1 MALIPV
7 KIIYNDKEDTIEFED
22 SLTFGETES
31 LISGSVDLSDIAK
44 PKIDLS
50 KYRMNLLVLTIKKA
64 PFKIGDVTTIKM
76 LDSKV
81 VKSMLKEIT
90 KVHPLAAYIED
101 WMETFQSYEEESSS
115 STPST
120 TVVPPKSAEKNKQPT
135 SKKQNTKPN
144 YLLRIEIRWKKQ
156 NIRK

>member
-31 LISGSVDLSDIAK
+31 LISGSVDLSDISK

-64 PFKIGDVTTIKM
+64 PFKIGDITTIKM

-81 VKSMLKEIT
+81 VKGMLKEIT
-90 KVHPLAAYIED
+90 KIHPLSTYIED
-101 WMETFQSYEEESSS
+101 WMETFQTYEDQSSS
-115 STPST
+115 DTQST
-120 TVVPPKSAEKNKQPT
+120 TVVPPNSDGT
-135 SKKQNTKPN
+135 KKQSTV
-144 YLLRIEIRWKKQ
+144 KK
-156 NIRK
+156 

>member
-31 LISGSVDLSDIAK
+31 LISGSVDLTDISK

-64 PFKIGDVTTIKM
+64 PFKIGDITTIKM

-81 VKSMLKEIT
+81 VKGMLKEIT
-90 KVHPLAAYIED
+90 KIHPLSTYIED
-101 WMETFQSYEEESSS
+101 WMETFQTYEDQSSS
-115 STPST
+115 DTQST
-120 TVVPPKSAEKNKQPT
+120 TVVPPNSDGT
-135 SKKQNTKPN
+135 KKQSTV
-144 YLLRIEIRWKKQ
+144 KK
-156 NIRK
+156 

>member
-7 KIIYNDKEDTIEFED
+7 KITYNDKEDTIEFED
-22 SLTFGETES
+22 SLTFGETEA
-31 LISGSVDLSDIAK
+31 LISGSVDLTDIAK

-64 PFKIGDVTTIKM
+64 PFKTGDITTIKM

-81 VKSMLKEIT
+81 VKGMLREIT
-90 KVHPLAAYIED
+90 KVHPLAVYIED

-115 STPST
+115 NTQST
-120 TVVPPKSAEKNKQPT
+120 TVVQPN
-135 SKKQNTKPN
+135 SDGIKKQSTG
-144 YLLRIEIRWKKQ
+144 KKQ
-156 NIRK
+156 NI

>member
-1 MALIPV
+1 MVLIPV
-7 KIIYNDKEDTIEFED
+7 KITYNDKENTIEFED

-31 LISGSVDLSDIAK
+31 LIGSSVDLSDITK

-64 PFKIGDVTTIKM
+64 PFKTGDITTIKM

-81 VKSMLKEIT
+81 VKSMLREIT

-101 WMETFQSYEEESSS
+101 WMETFQSYEDLNNS
-115 STPST
+115 STQST
-120 TVVPPKSAEKNKQPT
+120 TVVPPNSAGIKKQST
-135 SKKQNTKPN
+135 SKKQNT
-144 YLLRIEIRWKKQ
+144 
-156 NIRK
+156 

>member
-1 MALIPV
+1 MVLIPV
-7 KIIYNDKEDTIEFED
+7 KITYNDKEDTIEFED

-31 LISGSVDLSDIAK
+31 LIGSSVDLSDITK

-64 PFKIGDVTTIKM
+64 PFKTGDITTIKM

-81 VKSMLKEIT
+81 VKSMLREIT

-101 WMETFQSYEEESSS
+101 WMETFQSFEGETDS
-115 STPST
+115 STVST
-120 TVVPPKSAEKNKQPT
+120 TPVLASSDGQKSKSTNSQ
-135 SKKQNTKPN
+135 
-144 YLLRIEIRWKKQ
+144 
-156 NIRK
+156 

>member
-7 KIIYNDKEDTIEFED
+7 KITYNDKEDTIEFED

-31 LISGSVDLSDIAK
+31 LIGSSVDLSDITK

-64 PFKIGDVTTIKM
+64 PFKTGDITTIKM

-81 VKSMLKEIT
+81 VKSMLREIT

-101 WMETFQSYEEESSS
+101 WMETFQSYEDLTSSN
-115 STPST
+115 TQST
-120 TVVPPKSAEKNKQPT
+120 TVVPPNSAGIKKQST
-135 SKKQNTKPN
+135 SKKQNT
-144 YLLRIEIRWKKQ
+144 
-156 NIRK
+156 